1 MKIQKTAGCMLQE
14 QMDASSS
21 PARPPLC
28 SQTQFSMYTV
38 IVLYALEN
46 PIKNLLTNN
55 FKKRIIS
62 CVRFK
67 SKRQFKGLV

>member
-1 MKIQKTAGCMLQE
+1 MLQE
-14 QMDASSS
+14 QKNVSSS
-21 PARPPLC
+21 PARLPFQPDPVL
-28 SQTQFSMYTV
+28 YTV

-55 FKKRIIS
+55 LKKRIIS